1 AFFVFGKGEPKGEG
15 SDRPTVPLATTAPTT
30 VPAPIPPPAVTPP
43 PKPTP
48 APVPAVAKKVLV
60 RVTSEPV
67 GAKVVDDAQGD
78 TLGVTPLVLT
88 RPRGGALKLRVEKDG
103 YGAGTR
109 TVLLDTDQSVGLTLE
124 HKPKARA
131 PPKPR
136 ESNEPA
142 KL

>member
-1 AFFVFGKGEPKGEG
+1 
-15 SDRPTVPLATTAPTT
+15 
-30 VPAPIPPPAVTPP
+30 
-43 PKPTP
+43 
-48 APVPAVAKKVLV
+48 V
-60 RVTSEPV
+60 RVTSEPA

-109 TVLLDTDQSVGLTLE
+109 TVSLDADQSVGLTLE
-124 HKPKARA
+124 HKPKPRA
-131 PPKPR
+131 PHKPR